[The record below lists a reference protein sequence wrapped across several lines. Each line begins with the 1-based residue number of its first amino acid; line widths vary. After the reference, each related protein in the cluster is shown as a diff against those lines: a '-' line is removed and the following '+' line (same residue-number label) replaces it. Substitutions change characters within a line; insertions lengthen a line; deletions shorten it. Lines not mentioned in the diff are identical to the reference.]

1 MNKELEKDFLEEIKP
16 LIDEYL
22 KSTRELKNLE
32 IEGRSIVKE
41 IGEQRSQEIRQ
52 VIYNKTKRFM
62 DKALKILYN

>member
-52 VIYNKTKRFM
+52 VIYNKTKR
-62 DKALKILYN
+62 